1 MRPLLEPI
9 VCHFYVKVSLKN
21 LHFPLFYK
29 SGRVNRVKMS
39 QLEVIKVPLSMLFA
53 WQTNV
58 LLCIE
63 KAKKKRMN
71 ERKSKM
77 HKKRSKLIGEYLKF
91 TK

>member
-63 KAKKKRMN
+63 KAKKKN
-71 ERKSKM
+71 EGRKVKDA
-77 HKKRSKLIGEYLKF
+77 KKE
-91 TK
+91 